1 MRMIHLTANRAECP
15 KTLDRRD
22 ETCEARH
29 GVPFVV
35 SLSGI
40 LATLTLAAVAASP
53 HLTKPTTSP
62 AALTSFSGL
71 WICSLA
77 LVMGYGCAYL
87 DAVLRSALAGGT
99 RGIAESDLS
108 LRSAAMSL
116 VRWSLCFLAGPAILI
131 YFAIRHVLR
140 CTVVTPLDALLV
152 ANLVVTAVS
161 YWVIEL
167 IASNGRTQLAPP
179 APQQV
184 LNVARQLTWR
194 AYLAGLAAVVAGSVY
209 AALGAGAIWLLAGPW
224 AICLALSWLWWFSAW
239 ECSAFVL
246 RTVGFWHYRG
256 RTATGTTS
264 GRHPVF

>member
-1 MRMIHLTANRAECP
+1 
-15 KTLDRRD
+15 
-22 ETCEARH
+22 
-29 GVPFVV
+29 
-35 SLSGI
+35 
-40 LATLTLAAVAASP
+40 
-53 HLTKPTTSP
+53 
-62 AALTSFSGL
+62 
-71 WICSLA
+71 
-77 LVMGYGCAYL
+77 MGYGCAYL

-99 RGIAESDLS
+99 QRIAESDLG

-131 YFAIRHVLR
+131 YFAIRHVLQ
-140 CTVVTPLDALLV
+140 CTIVTPLDALIV

-161 YWVIEL
+161 YWMIEL

-184 LNVARQLTWR
+184 LNVARQLKWR
-194 AYLAGLAAVVAGSVY
+194 AYLAGLAAVAAGIVY
-209 AALGAGAIWLLAGPW
+209 AALGASAIWLLAGPW

-256 RTATGTTS
+256 GTDQPGHHHRPRQLSEVAPSTPPS
-264 GRHPVF
+264 VRGEADCRSSPARERRRERHLAAAAAPPEAPSSC